1 MRLAIELPELG
12 GLEVEVE
19 LKGGRV
25 KVQFVGNDTSVAQFE
40 RSAEYLSSQ
49 LIMAGLKID
58 GLFARIAPLEND
70 RKSESQENGFSA
82 FA

>member
-1 MRLAIELPELG
+1 M
-12 GLEVEVE
+12 
-19 LKGGRV
+19 

-58 GLFARIAPLEND
+58 GLFARIASLEND
-70 RKSESQENGFSA
+70 RKSETQENGFSV